1 MLGLHWSC
9 GIIRKYKKYKMSVNN
24 GCPSS
29 HVFYAN
35 MFFVLRSTDQRSVVN
50 ENVIITKIWLY

>member
-9 GIIRKYKKYKMSVNN
+9 GFIGKYKKYKMSVNN

-35 MFFVLRSTDQRSVVN
+35 MFFVLISTDQRSVVN
-50 ENVIITKIWLY
+50 ENVIITKI